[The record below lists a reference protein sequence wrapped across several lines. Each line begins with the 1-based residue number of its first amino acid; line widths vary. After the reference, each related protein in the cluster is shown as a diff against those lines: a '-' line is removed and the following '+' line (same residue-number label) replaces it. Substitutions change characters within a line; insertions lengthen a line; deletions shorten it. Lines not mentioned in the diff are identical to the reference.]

1 MILLYILSLILGFS
15 IAIFAIPPILR
26 VAKKRKLFD
35 FIDERKIHS
44 ATIPPFGG
52 VAIFLGFILT
62 TIVTTH
68 NQIFIT
74 FKYIIAAVI
83 ILFFTGLK
91 DDLVTISA
99 RKKFYLQIVAALL
112 LIVMGDIRLTYG
124 HGFLGIYEIN
134 YFFSA
139 VLTLFVMLS
148 VINAFNFIDGI
159 DGLAAG
165 LGIVASLFFGIW
177 FYTAEYG
184 EYAIMSFALAGSL
197 GGFFLYNVFG
207 GKNKLFMGD
216 TGSLI
221 TGLIVSVLAIKFNEF
236 NINKALV
243 WSINAAPSV
252 SFAVVLVPLIDTLR
266 VITIRLLNKRS
277 PFSPDKNHIHHRIL
291 AIVPDH
297 FSVTLILTAASI
309 IMILLAVLF
318 DSLSINITMQFL
330 AIFLIG
336 LLFSFIPSYALRK
349 NRQKIKVKKEKF
361 LNIFSLISFS
371 RISIHLFKLISRVKS
386 ISPPVTDSAN
396 LIFRIRHKISHF
408 M

>member
-1 MILLYILSLILGFS
+1 MIFLYILSLTLGFS
-15 IAIFAIPPILR
+15 IAVYAIPPILR

-44 ATIPPFGG
+44 AAIPPFGG

-68 NQIFIT
+68 NQTFMA

-124 HGFLGIYEIN
+124 HGFLDIYEIN
-134 YFFSA
+134 YFFS
-139 VLTLFVMLS
+139 VVFTLFVMLS
-148 VINAFNFIDGI
+148 IINAYNFIDGI

-177 FYTAEYG
+177 FYIAEYNG
-184 EYAIMSFALAGSL
+184 YAVMSFALAGSL
-197 GGFFLYNVFG
+197 GGFFLFNVFG

-221 TGLIVSVLAIKFNEF
+221 TGLIVSVLAIQFNEF

-243 WSINAAPSV
+243 WSVNAAPSV
-252 SFAVVLVPLIDTLR
+252 SFAVVMVPLIDTLR
-266 VITIRLLNKRS
+266 VITIRLLNNRS
-277 PFSPDKNHIHHRIL
+277 PFSPDNNHIHHRIL

-297 FSVTLILTAASI
+297 FSVTLILTSVSLI
-309 IMILLAVLF
+309 LILLSILF
-318 DSLSINITMQFL
+318 DCLFINVTMQFI
-330 AIFLIG
+330 AMFIIG
-336 LLFSFIPSYALRK
+336 LTISFIPSYIMRK
-349 NRQKIKVKKEKF
+349 SRRTIKVKK
-361 LNIFSLISFS
+361 L
-371 RISIHLFKLISRVKS
+371 
-386 ISPPVTDSAN
+386 
-396 LIFRIRHKISHF
+396 RHVYN
-408 M
+408 

>member
-1 MILLYILSLILGFS
+1 MTLFLDLLSMILGFS

-26 VAKKRKLFD
+26 VARKRKLFD

-44 ATIPPFGG
+44 AAIPSFGG

-68 NQIFIT
+68 NQTFIT

-91 DDLVTISA
+91 DDLVTILA
-99 RKKFYLQIVAALL
+99 RKKFYLQIVAV
-112 LIVMGDIRLTYG
+112 LILIILGDIRLTYG

-134 YFFSA
+134 YFFS
-139 VLTLFVMLS
+139 VVFTLFVMLS
-148 VINAFNFIDGI
+148 IINAFNFIDGI

-177 FYTAEYG
+177 FYIAEYNQ
-184 EYAIMSFALAGSL
+184 YAIMSFALAGSL

-221 TGLIVSVLAIKFNEF
+221 TGLIISVLAIQFNEF
-236 NINKALV
+236 NVNKSLV

-252 SFAVVLVPLIDTLR
+252 SFAVVMVPLIDTLR
-266 VITIRLLNKRS
+266 VITIRLLNNRS

-291 AIVPDH
+291 AILPDH
-297 FSVTLILTAASI
+297 FSITLILTSASI
-309 IMILLAVLF
+309 ILILLSVLF
-318 DSLSINITMQFL
+318 NYLFIDVTLQFL
-330 AIFLIG
+330 MLFFIG
-336 LLFSFIPSYALRK
+336 IALSFIPSFILNISRT
-349 NRQKIKVKKEKF
+349 NIKVKKYHHIPQLRQF
-361 LNIFSLISFS
+361 LYELYQFLQYF
-371 RISIHLFKLISRVKS
+371 VKNN
-386 ISPPVTDSAN
+386 V
-396 LIFRIRHKISHF
+396 K
-408 M
+408 